1 MLISYR
7 STLSFPKN
15 DMTTEIAN
23 NDETIEVKEE
33 VPVVEAKAEVKE
45 EMPVVE
51 VKTKDKLTLSKM
63 PSTHSAN
70 KEQWLQFGAKTS
82 SFITDLQNFIADF
95 FKQYQSLLGSL
106 GWILLA
112 LISAKI
118 MLALLDAINDIP
130 LLSVMLEFVG
140 LGYVIWFI
148 YRYLLTA
155 TSRQELAGEI
165 QNFQKQVFD
174 TNN

>member
-1 MLISYR
+1 
-7 STLSFPKN
+7 
-15 DMTTEIAN
+15 MTTEIAN
-23 NDETIEVKEE
+23 SDETIEVKEE
-33 VPVVEAKAEVKE
+33 ISAVEAKAEVKE
-45 EMPVVE
+45 EMPLVE
-51 VKTKDKLTLSKM
+51 VKTEDKLTLSKM
-63 PSTHSAN
+63 PSTDSAK
-70 KEQWLQFGAKTS
+70 KEEWLQFGARTS
-82 SFITDLQNFIADF
+82 TLITEWQNSIADF

-118 MLALLDAINDIP
+118 MLALLDAINHIP

-155 TSRQELAGEI
+155 TSRQELTGEI

-174 TNN
+174 TKN